1 MRYTLLISAFC
12 LLLAACAQDATTH
25 EDDLDAIR
33 SLIESVEAANNEGD
47 VDTWVGSFD
56 DPFWYLPSFS
66 PAVTNRDSLRAM
78 TAAAFSGWQA
88 DIEILVGDIQVE
100 GYWAN
105 VYSEVRGIAV
115 SPDKSDTANVDV
127 KQLVVYHKTGDGWKI
142 SRMMNN
148 PNEYDM

>member
-1 MRYTLLISAFC
+1 MPSAN
-12 LLLAACAQDATTH
+12 TH
-25 EDDLDAIR
+25 EDELEAIR

-47 VDTWVGSFD
+47 VDAWVGSFD

-66 PAVTNRDSLRAM
+66 PAVTDRDSLRAM
-78 TAAAFSGWQA
+78 TAAAFSGWKT

-127 KQLVVYHKTGDGWKI
+127 KQLVVYRKTDAGWKI

-148 PNEYDM
+148 PNDYDM

>member
-1 MRYTLLISAFC
+1 MRHALLISTFC
-12 LLLAACAQDATTH
+12 LLFSACAQDAGTH
-25 EDDLDAIR
+25 EGDLDAIR
-33 SLIESVEAANNEGD
+33 SLIESVETANNEGD
-47 VDTWVGSFD
+47 VDAWVGSFD

-66 PAVTNRDSLRAM
+66 PVVTNRDSLRAM
-78 TAAAFSGWQA
+78 TAAAFSGWKA

-105 VYSEVRGIAV
+105 AYSEVRGIAV

-127 KQLVVYHKTGDGWKI
+127 KQLVVYHKTGEGWKI

-148 PNEYDM
+148 PNNYDM